1 MANKKN
7 RRKKMKKQ
15 KRIDVGESVASIDVD
30 ESVASA
36 IVAHVPEV
44 RDRLALGCVSRACR
58 LAAASPG
65 CWQLHHNTLRIEP
78 PLSTAQKFTDDAFRR
93 LMLFAGNALTTIV
106 LTGAPVT
113 LSWPFASFLLARF
126 RT

>member
-7 RRKKMKKQ
+7 RGKERKKQ
-15 KRIDVGESVASIDVD
+15 KRIKEGVASIDVD

>member
-7 RRKKMKKQ
+7 RGKERKKQ
-15 KRIDVGESVASIDVD
+15 KRIKEGVASIDVD

-113 LSWPFASFLLARF
+113 LSWPFASFLLARL

>member
-7 RRKKMKKQ
+7 RGKERKKQ
-15 KRIDVGESVASIDVD
+15 KRIKEGVASIDVD

-44 RDRLALGCVSRACR
+44 KDRLALGCVSRACR

>member
-7 RRKKMKKQ
+7 RGKERKKQ
-15 KRIDVGESVASIDVD
+15 KRIKEGVASIDVD

-44 RDRLALGCVSRACR
+44 KDRLALGCVSRACR

-78 PLSTAQKFTDDAFRR
+78 PLSTAHKFTDDAFRR

>member
-7 RRKKMKKQ
+7 RGKERKKQ
-15 KRIDVGESVASIDVD
+15 KCIEEGVASIDVH

-44 RDRLALGCVSRACR
+44 KDRLALGCVSRACR

-78 PLSTAQKFTDDAFRR
+78 PLSTAHKFTDDAFRR

-113 LSWPFASFLLARF
+113 FSWP
-126 RT
+126 

>member
-7 RRKKMKKQ
+7 RGKERKKQ
-15 KRIDVGESVASIDVD
+15 KRIKEGVASIDVD

-78 PLSTAQKFTDDAFRR
+78 PLSTAHKFTDDALRR

>member
-7 RRKKMKKQ
+7 RGKERKKQ
-15 KRIDVGESVASIDVD
+15 KRIKEGVASIDVD

-106 LTGAPVT
+106 LTDAPVT

>member
-7 RRKKMKKQ
+7 RGKERKKQ
-15 KRIDVGESVASIDVD
+15 KRIKEGVASIDVD

-78 PLSTAQKFTDDAFRR
+78 PLSTAHKFTDDAFRR